1 MITLG
6 IDPSLTGFGWCVH
19 DSEALGEKRII
30 ASGVISTPSSE
41 VFVSRYMRLKAALVY
56 LVDLHPIVGIGVE
69 SPPYGELWSEGLY
82 ALFIYVNEA
91 LYLSRKNVVY
101 FDPSTVKMLA
111 KMDPNVRR
119 GTMDKLDMVEAAK
132 AEVGR
137 RLNHN
142 VADAYIIGR
151 SAARFWEFELG
162 LLTHEELTP
171 AEQRSFHRV
180 HTYTKGA
187 RAGVTVKGGLIFR
200 EDDRFFKFSDRPLDP
215 DEEEYRQWLCRK
227 GSKVLAEVRVDP
239 NPQSLPIPQRK
250 KK

>member
-19 DSEALGEKRII
+19 DSEALGEKRILD
-30 ASGVISTPSSE
+30 SGVISTPSSE
-41 VFVSRYMRLKAALVY
+41 VFVSRYVRLKAALIY
-56 LVDLHPIVGIGVE
+56 LITQYPIAGVGVE

-82 ALFIYVNEA
+82 ALFVYVNEA

-111 KMDPNVRR
+111 KMDPTVRR

-132 AEVGR
+132 AEVGK

-142 VADAYIIGR
+142 IADAYIIGR

-162 LLTHEELTP
+162 LLTREDLTP
-171 AEQRSFHRV
+171 AELRSFHRV
-180 HTYTKGA
+180 HTFTKGA
-187 RAGVTVKGGLIFR
+187 RAGTTVKGGLIFR
-200 EDDRFFKFSDRPLDP
+200 EDDRFFRFSSRPFDP

-227 GSKVLAEVRVDP
+227 GSKVLAEVRVP
-239 NPQSLPIPQRK
+239 LSPPSRSKAQRK

>member
-19 DSEALGEKRII
+19 DSDALGEKRILD
-30 ASGVISTPSSE
+30 SGVISTPSSE
-41 VFVSRYMRLKAALVY
+41 VFVSRYIRIKAALIY
-56 LVDLHPIVGIGVE
+56 LVSQYPIAGIGVE

-82 ALFIYVNEA
+82 ALFVYVNEA
-91 LYLSRKNVVY
+91 IYLSRKNVVY

-111 KMDPNVRR
+111 KMDPKIRR
-119 GTMDKLDMVEAAK
+119 GTMDKLDMVEAAR
-132 AEVGR
+132 AEVGK

-162 LLTHEELTP
+162 LLSEEELTP
-171 AEQRSFHRV
+171 AEQRSFYRV
-180 HTYTKGA
+180 HTFTRGK
-187 RAGVTVKGGLIFR
+187 RAGTTVKGGLVFR
-200 EDDRFFKFSDRPLDP
+200 EDDRFFKFSDRPIDT
-215 DEEEYRQWLCRK
+215 DEEEHRQWLCLK
-227 GSKVLAEVRVDP
+227 GLKVLTEMRAAP
-239 NPQSLPIPQRK
+239 SSPSLPKAQRK

>member
-41 VFVSRYMRLKAALVY
+41 VFVSRYIRLKAALIY
-56 LVDLHPIVGIGVE
+56 LVDQHPIVGIGVE

-82 ALFIYVNEA
+82 ALFVYVNEA
-91 LYLSRKNVVY
+91 LYLSRQNVVY

-111 KMDPNVRR
+111 KMDPSVRR

-132 AEVGR
+132 AEVGI

-142 VADAYIIGR
+142 IADAYIIGR

-162 LLTHEELTP
+162 LLTPEELTP
-171 AEQRSFHRV
+171 AELRSFHRV
-180 HTYTKGA
+180 HTYTKGK
-187 RAGVTVKGGLIFR
+187 RAGITVRGGLVFR
-200 EDDRFFKFSDRPLDP
+200 EDDRFFKFSDRPIDP

-227 GSKVLAEVRVDP
+227 GSKVLAEVRVDLSP
-239 NPQSLPIPQRK
+239 RSRPKAQRK
-250 KK
+250 QK